1 MDRRTETKMTNF
13 NTSNGNCLLAQAE
26 RNANSLL
33 EQTDYNGNCVL
44 EQTDQGDLPGTSA
57 FRKKI

>member
-1 MDRRTETKMTNF
+1 MTNF